1 MRQRSRRAPAA
12 RKTVLTLP
20 FALAV
25 FVAATASAAAHAG
38 RLSLARGGWIEVRG
52 EVRVERGRVVFLS
65 AEGNLRSLPLAE
77 LASLAPSSP
86 EGPPLREYPSDA
98 AIVLPPA
105 PDAPRRPLP
114 RRPGSREI
122 PPRCWL
128 VNARPGDPPD
138 LLCGD
143 GEPAGP
149 APVAPL
155 PPDGRSG
162 RSDSSAQGSAPPSE
176 P

>member
-1 MRQRSRRAPAA
+1 MRQRSRRVPTA
-12 RKTVLTLP
+12 RKTALTL
-20 FALAV
+20 ALAAC
-25 FVAATASAAAHAG
+25 VAATGSVAARAG
-38 RLSLARGGWIEVRG
+38 RLPLAGGGWIEVRG
-52 EVRVERGRVVFLS
+52 DVRVERGRVVFLS

-77 LASLAPSSP
+77 LAPLAPRSP
-86 EGPPLREYPSDA
+86 DGPPLREYPSDA

-128 VNARPGDPPD
+128 VNARPGDPPE

-143 GEPAGP
+143 GETTGP

-155 PPDGRSG
+155 PPAERAGRSKPT
-162 RSDSSAQGSAPPSE
+162 AQGAESPPG